1 MTTSSKSGTTPAYK
15 VTQLTFSYRSHRD
28 RSRSSEP
35 EWSLKG
41 LTCDVGA
48 GEIFGVVGPNGS
60 GKTSLL
66 KLLAKVLRPQ
76 TGKVELFGRE
86 LEGMRQDAVARTV
99 ALVPQDG
106 QQIFPFT
113 ITETVL
119 MGRFPHQQRRGSL
132 GGFGWEGPED
142 LRLARQAM
150 EETDVAHLAHRLIS
164 DVSGG
169 ERQRAVIARAL
180 TQQPKVL
187 LLDEPTAFLD
197 LNHQLEIC
205 AILRRLNEQQG
216 LTVVLS
222 SHDLNLV
229 SQHCDRI
236 LLLKDGTVFRLG
248 TVEEV
253 IQPDVLE
260 TVYRCEVLVDRHPV
274 SGLPRVT
281 LPSRPAIS
289 MVHRIE
295 R

>member
-1 MTTSSKSGTTPAYK
+1 
-15 VTQLTFSYRSHRD
+15 
-28 RSRSSEP
+28 
-35 EWSLKG
+35 
-41 LTCDVGA
+41 
-48 GEIFGVVGPNGS
+48 
-60 GKTSLL
+60 
-66 KLLAKVLRPQ
+66 
-76 TGKVELFGRE
+76 
-86 LEGMRQDAVARTV
+86 MRQDAVARTV

>member
-1 MTTSSKSGTTPAYK
+1 MTKSRESGATPAYK

-28 RSRSSEP
+28 RSRSCEP

-41 LTCDVGA
+41 LTFEVGA

-66 KLLAKVLRPQ
+66 KLLAKVMRPQ

-99 ALVPQDG
+99 ALVPQDN

-119 MGRFPHQQRRGSL
+119 MGRFPHQQSRGSL

-248 TVEEV
+248 TAEEV

-281 LPSRPAIS
+281 LPSRAAIS
-289 MVHRIE
+289 MAHGIE

>member
-1 MTTSSKSGTTPAYK
+1 
-15 VTQLTFSYRSHRD
+15 
-28 RSRSSEP
+28 
-35 EWSLKG
+35 
-41 LTCDVGA
+41 
-48 GEIFGVVGPNGS
+48 
-60 GKTSLL
+60 
-66 KLLAKVLRPQ
+66 
-76 TGKVELFGRE
+76 
-86 LEGMRQDAVARTV
+86 
-99 ALVPQDG
+99 
-106 QQIFPFT
+106 
-113 ITETVL
+113 
-119 MGRFPHQQRRGSL
+119 
-132 GGFGWEGPED
+132 
-142 LRLARQAM
+142 M

-248 TVEEV
+248 TAEEV

-281 LPSRPAIS
+281 LPSRAAIS
-289 MVHRIE
+289 MAHGIE